1 MQGSFADSLN
11 YMTLLP
17 ALNVVIRRV
26 CFLVV
31 CGCGLLGCAH
41 QRMETSPDKQVRPD
55 NSSVHPDDE
64 ATDSGR
70 RVAQLAQNLIGVPY
84 RYGGS
89 SPSEGFDCSGL
100 VRYVYFHAVHLDL
113 PRTARQLAAMPVKHV
128 SKSSLSPGDLIFFG
142 RFHHVTHIG
151 IYIGDQR
158 FVHAPSR
165 RGAVRIGHLD
175 ESYWAAHYSGAKR
188 PLTRYD

>member
-1 MQGSFADSLN
+1 MSP
-11 YMTLLP
+11 LP
-17 ALNVVIRRV
+17 VLYVVIRRLYFLAV
-26 CFLVV
+26 C
-31 CGCGLLGCAH
+31 CCGLLGCAH
-41 QRMETSPDKQVRPD
+41 QRIETSPSYSQVRPANPAVQSGED
-55 NSSVHPDDE
+55 
-64 ATDSGR
+64 ATDSGL
-70 RVAQLAQNLIGVPY
+70 RVAQFAQNLIGVPY

-113 PRTARQLAAMPVKHV
+113 PRTARQLAAMPAKHV

-142 RFHHVTHIG
+142 RSHHVTHIG